1 MLLAVLC
8 LFFISIGVT
17 FASDTGDNK
26 NINDNEINTNT
37 INEEVSD
44 KLNTV
49 NSTSLSIDSNTVYT
63 TNNVNVGTSTT
74 NNINTTSTNNAT
86 NTTNTIKTTNTTN
99 NANINSN
106 TNTNI
111 NTDLNNTNKS
121 KTTTS
126 NKNLAAAGDI
136 KPTELTQSQILAAS
150 NSVYKHINKYNKL
163 PNYVTIAGYKF
174 SMPEFMYLL
183 SKTIV
188 NKYKKIK
195 SSIVVKYDVKN
206 PTKPTGNTIKA
217 KMNSRHYYKYANN
230 VVNYIVKNNKVPNYV
245 STSWG
250 RMQYQTAIYSFSKL
264 LQWSYHHG
272 SKLPSSLTVKVSKSH
287 KMNKNI
293 PKYTRTVSQPSDSSK
308 SKVPS
313 SILNSKYNG
322 ESLTGFL
329 SSSKNCQSDD
339 VTIKSLAKTIT
350 KNCKT
355 ELEKATAIFNWVRD
369 KVSYSFY
376 YNTKKGAVK
385 TLSSKSGN
393 CVDKTHLL
401 VALMR
406 SSGIAAKYVHG
417 KAKFTSGN
425 TYGHVWAQVLI
436 GDTWVVAD
444 TTSSKNSFGVVNNWN
459 AKTATI
465 YGSYSSLSF

>member
-1 MLLAVLC
+1 VLC

-17 FASDTGDNK
+17 SASDTSDNK
-26 NINDNEINTNT
+26 NVHDDEVNTNIINEEASDKSDVLNNVSLSTNSNTTYTANNTNTSANIHIGASTNINTN
-37 INEEVSD
+37 IN
-44 KLNTV
+44 N
-49 NSTSLSIDSNTVYT
+49 
-63 TNNVNVGTSTT
+63 
-74 NNINTTSTNNAT
+74 
-86 NTTNTIKTTNTTN
+86 
-99 NANINSN
+99 
-106 TNTNI
+106 NTNI
-111 NTDLNNTNKS
+111 NTNVNTNVNINTNINNTIKS
-121 KTTTS
+121 KTTTP
-126 NKNLAAAGDI
+126 NENLAAGGDV
-136 KPTELTQSQILAAS
+136 KPSKLTQSQILSAS
-150 NSVYKHINKYNKL
+150 NSVYNYVNKYSKL

-174 SMPEFMYLL
+174 SMPEFMYLI

-188 NKYKKIK
+188 YKYKKIT
-195 SSIVVKYDVKN
+195 SSVTVKYNVKN
-206 PTKPTGNTIKA
+206 PTKPSGSTIKA
-217 KMNSRHYYKYANN
+217 KMDSKHYYQYANN
-230 VVNYIVKNNKVPNYV
+230 VANYIVKNNNAPNYV

-250 RMQYQTAIYSFSKL
+250 KMQYQTAIYGFLKS
-264 LQWSYHHG
+264 LQWSYLHN
-272 SKLPSSLTVKVSKSH
+272 SKLPSSLTLKVSKSH
-287 KMNKNI
+287 KINKNI
-293 PKYTRTVSQPSDSSK
+293 PKYTMAVSQPSADLSK

-322 ESLTGFL
+322 ESLTEYL
-329 SSSKNCQSDD
+329 SPSKNCQSDD
-339 VTIKSLAKTIT
+339 ATIKSLANTIT

-406 SSGIAAKYVHG
+406 SSRIADKYVNG

-425 TYGHVWAQVLI
+425 TYGHVWAQVLV

-459 AKTATI
+459 ANTATI
-465 YGSYSSLSF
+465 YGSYSSISF